1 MAKMF
6 YTLTEVCEK
15 LSKSETEV
23 EAMVASGQIQE
34 FRDGEDLVF
43 KVEQIE
49 LLTPND
55 DSGELDLN
63 LDLDSSSLELDDSFG
78 HGGSATGSI
87 GLAGSQSADIP
98 TPAAAPDLS
107 GGIDESGSGI
117 GLGSSSMMSGG
128 GLASK
133 DLDLSAELDSPPDSA
148 DASASAFDGAALDGG
163 GDTQLGEGLDDDL
176 TLESV
181 GSGSG
186 LLDLTR
192 ESDDTSLGAELL
204 EEVYSSEDDI
214 DFPAA
219 SGLFEASTEDDE
231 VTPAQVAAI
240 GSQAAPVSASPVMAA
255 AQSWDPTWSGL
266 SAGLMI
272 GGLVALVAVFAITAV
287 ETMGGASG
295 IASLMAEQ
303 IWMWVGGLLAC
314 TIVLG
319 LIGWVV
325 GGKTG

>member
-23 EAMVASGQIQE
+23 EAMVSAKQIQE
-34 FRDGEDLVF
+34 FRDGENLVF
-43 KVEQIE
+43 KVEQID
-49 LLTPND
+49 LLTSND
-55 DSGELDLN
+55 DSGDLDLN
-63 LDLDSSSLELDDSFG
+63 LDLESSSLDLDDSFG
-78 HGGSATGSI
+78 LGGSATGGI
-87 GLAGSQSADIP
+87 DLAGSQSADIP
-98 TPAAAPDLS
+98 APAAKPDLS
-107 GGIDESGSGI
+107 AGFEESGSAI
-117 GLGSSSMMSGG
+117 GLGSSSMMSS
-128 GLASK
+128 ASN
-133 DLDLSAELDSPPDSA
+133 DLDLSADLDSPADSA

-204 EEVYSSEDDI
+204 EEVYSSEDDV

-219 SGLFEASTEDDE
+219 SGLFEAATEDDE
-231 VTPAQVAAI
+231 MAPAQTPAI
-240 GSQAAPVSASPVMAA
+240 GGQTAPVLAAPVMAA
-255 AQSWDPTWSGL
+255 TQSWDPAWSGL

-272 GGLVALVAVFAITAV
+272 GGFIALITVFAITAV

-295 IASLMAEQ
+295 IASLVAEQ
-303 IWMWVGGLLAC
+303 MWMWVGGLLAG

-319 LIGWVV
+319 LIGWVI
-325 GGKTG
+325 GGKAG

>member
-15 LSKSETEV
+15 LSKSQTEV

-34 FRDGEDLVF
+34 FRDGENLVF

-49 LLTPND
+49 LLTPNE
-55 DSGELDLN
+55 DSGELN

-78 HGGSATGSI
+78 LGESATDSI
-87 GLAGSQSADIP
+87 SLAGSQSADIP
-98 TPAAAPDLS
+98 TPAAKPDLS
-107 GGIDESGSGI
+107 SGIDESGSGI

-128 GLASK
+128 GLSRK
-133 DLDLSAELDSPPDSA
+133 DLDLSAELDSPADSA

-204 EEVYSSEDDI
+204 EEVYSSDDDI

-231 VTPAQVAAI
+231 ATPAQVAAI
-240 GSQAAPVSASPVMAA
+240 GSQAAPIAATPVMASA

-272 GGLVALVAVFAITAV
+272 GGLLALVTVFAITAV

-295 IASLMAEQ
+295 IASLIADQM
-303 IWMWVGGLLAC
+303 WMWVGGLFVG

-319 LIGWVV
+319 VVGWVV
-325 GGKTG
+325 GGKSG

>member
-23 EAMVASGQIQE
+23 EAMVTSGQIQE
-34 FRDGEDLVF
+34 FRDGEALVF

-49 LLTPND
+49 LLTSND

-63 LDLDSSSLELDDSFG
+63 LDLNSSSLELDDSFG
-78 HGGSATGSI
+78 LGESATGSI

-98 TPAAAPDLS
+98 TPAAKPDLS
-107 GGIDESGSGI
+107 GGIEESGSAI

-133 DLDLSAELDSPPDSA
+133 DLDLSAELDSPADSA

-231 VTPAQVAAI
+231 ATPAQVAAI
-240 GSQAAPVSASPVMAA
+240 GSQAAPVAATPVMAA

-295 IASLMAEQ
+295 IALLIAEQ
-303 IWMWVGGLLAC
+303 MWMWVGGLLAC

-325 GGKTG
+325 GGKSG

>member
-15 LSKSETEV
+15 LSKSEAEV
-23 EAMVASGQIQE
+23 EAMVSAKQIQE
-34 FRDGEDLVF
+34 FCDGENLVF
-43 KVEQIE
+43 KVEQID
-49 LLTPND
+49 LLTSND
-55 DSGELDLN
+55 DSGDLDLN
-63 LDLDSSSLELDDSFG
+63 LDLESSSLDLDDSFG
-78 HGGSATGSI
+78 LGGSATGDI
-87 GLAGSQSADIP
+87 DLAGSQSADIP
-98 TPAAAPDLS
+98 APAAQPNLS
-107 GGIDESGSGI
+107 AGIEESGSAI
-117 GLGSSSMMSGG
+117 GLGSSSMMSS
-128 GLASK
+128 ASN
-133 DLDLSAELDSPPDSA
+133 DLDLSADLDSPADSA

-204 EEVYSSEDDI
+204 EEVYSSEDDV

-219 SGLFEASTEDDE
+219 SGLFEAATEDDE
-231 VTPAQVAAI
+231 MAPAQTPAI
-240 GSQAAPVSASPVMAA
+240 GGQTAPVLAAPVMAA
-255 AQSWDPTWSGL
+255 TQSWDPAWSGL

-272 GGLVALVAVFAITAV
+272 GGFIALIAVFAITAV

-295 IASLMAEQ
+295 IASLVAEQ
-303 IWMWVGGLLAC
+303 MWMWVGGLFAG

-319 LIGWVV
+319 LIGWVI
-325 GGKTG
+325 GGKAG

>member
-34 FRDGEDLVF
+34 FRDGEHLVF

-49 LLTPND
+49 LLTSNE

-63 LDLDSSSLELDDSFG
+63 LDLDSSSLDLDDSFG
-78 HGGSATGSI
+78 LGASATGGI

-98 TPAAAPDLS
+98 TPAAKPDLS
-107 GGIDESGSGI
+107 GSIEESGSAI

-128 GLASK
+128 NN
-133 DLDLSAELDSPPDSA
+133 DLDLSAELSSLPDSA
-148 DASASAFDGAALDGG
+148 DASASAFDGAAIDGG

-204 EEVYSSEDDI
+204 EEVYSSEDDVN
-214 DFPAA
+214 FPAA
-219 SGLFEASTEDDE
+219 SGLFEAATEDDE
-231 VTPAQVAAI
+231 VAPAQVAAI
-240 GSQAAPVSASPVMAA
+240 GGQAAPSLAAPVMAA
-255 AQSWDPTWSGL
+255 TQSWDPAWSGL

-272 GGLVALVAVFAITAV
+272 GGLLALIAVFAITAV

-303 IWMWVGGLLAC
+303 MWMWVGGLFVG
-314 TIVLG
+314 TVVLG
-319 LIGWVV
+319 LVGWVI
-325 GGKTG
+325 GGKAG